1 MNLLHGNIDVHSGR
15 SISELPGYGVKFISK
30 LQSHCINMTFYDKSR
45 HDRLFHKVT
54 HKGEESAMNFIKIFQ
69 HS

>member
-30 LQSHCINMTFYDKSR
+30 LQSNSANMNFYEKSIY
-45 HDRLFHKVT
+45 DRIFHQVT
-54 HKGEESAMNFIKIFQ
+54 HKGG
-69 HS
+69 